1 MFFIV
6 CLIVRFCFR
15 LCLVWL
21 VKAMSKVSVVVSVH
35 SKDRLRYLL
44 GCIDSFR
51 RQSVKPFEVIAVWV

>member
-21 VKAMSKVSVVVSVH
+21 VKVMSKVSVVVLGSDSGSVEFYEW
-35 SKDRLRYLL
+35 R
-44 GCIDSFR
+44 
-51 RQSVKPFEVIAVWV
+51 